1 MKEFLIEE
9 AVGIAAYL
17 LVTLIG
23 LLGAA
28 GGVGVLSTNVV
39 HALIP
44 LPGFG
49 ATVFMPLAAACL
61 VIARARV
68 RHPLAGGLTRTVQQL
83 VIFFLP
89 GGSPT
94 AHNPFLLPLMVV
106 DGFLLDLIHR
116 RWPADLSTA
125 RVWSGLLCAACG
137 AVGTVVQVGVL
148 ALFVGRDQFL
158 LGQGL
163 PFFVALFVGFH
174 SLLRFVGGMIGS
186 RVLQAL
192 PERTV

>member
-1 MKEFLIEE
+1 MTLKDW
-9 AVGIAAYL
+9 V
-17 LVTLIG
+17 LIG

-49 ATVFMPLAAACL
+49 GMVFIPLAAACL

-68 RHPLAGGLTRTVQQL
+68 RHPLAAGLTRTVQQL

-89 GGSPT
+89 GGPPT
-94 AHNPFLLPLMVV
+94 AHNPVLLPLMVA

-116 RWPADLSTA
+116 RWPADLATA

-137 AVGTVVQVGVL
+137 TVGTVLQVGVL

-158 LGQGL
+158 LAQGL
-163 PFFVALFVGFH
+163 PFFLALFVGFH
-174 SLLRFVGGMIGS
+174 GFLRFVGGLIGS
-186 RVLQAL
+186 RVLAAL